1 MKEYITTRTI
11 ICETRHKT
19 PCSTCTP
26 LLNIAKSV
34 ISNRQIQLLNAFKLA
49 YPTQTYKTDI
59 ALARLLQMPLVS
71 IKPCLQKVWFLV
83 KLVEGIDYVKFVSL
97 LDALFSTRTGAV
109 MSPSISQSELNAV
122 LTLAQSDRKR
132 QLIRYSVF
140 KASGMSYTAAR
151 KSFGFGDTRSTE
163 TCVLNAIK
171 EARAT
176 CEAIDELQT

>member
-1 MKEYITTRTI
+1 MILKEYITTRTI

-19 PCSTCTP
+19 PCTP

-83 KLVEGIDYVKFVSL
+83 ELVEGIDYVKFVSL
-97 LDALFSTRTGAV
+97 LDAFFSTRTGAV
-109 MSPSISQSELNAV
+109 MSPSTSHKCCLDFSSIGSQTSTHKVFSFQGIGYVVHSSEERV
-122 LTLAQSDRKR
+122 LDLE
-132 QLIRYSVF
+132 I
-140 KASGMSYTAAR
+140 
-151 KSFGFGDTRSTE
+151 
-163 TCVLNAIK
+163 
-171 EARAT
+171 
-176 CEAIDELQT
+176 